1 MSEQTALT
9 IRQIK
14 QEVAPVRAEA
24 NPALVYLASLT
35 ATGRRSMTS
44 RLASIA
50 GLLGHAGDA
59 AEVNWAALRFEHVAA
74 LRSRLQESGQS
85 PASVNATL
93 CALRGVARA
102 AWHLGQMNAEDYQ
115 RIVDVRS
122 VRGHR
127 LPAGRA
133 LAQGEIAALF
143 EACARDQTAAGA
155 RDAAALA
162 LLAGAGLRRSECAA
176 LDTSDYTPET
186 NALRVK
192 GKGNRERMAYLTGGT
207 AEALADWLKVRGLDA
222 GALLTPVSKSG
233 RLDLRR
239 MTDQAI
245 YNALRKR
252 AAEAEVKAFS
262 PHDCRRTFVSEL
274 LDAGADIA
282 AVQRLAG
289 HANVQTTARYD
300 RRGEA
305 ATKRAA
311 ALIKLPYRPRF

>member
-1 MSEQTALT
+1 MSETTALIVTTDKQT
-9 IRQIK
+9 I
-14 QEVAPVRAEA
+14 APVQAA
-24 NPALVYLASLT
+24 TNPALVYLASLT

-50 GLLGHAGDA
+50 GLLGYA
-59 AEVNWAALRFEHVAA
+59 ARPAAVNWSALRFEHVAA

-85 PASVNATL
+85 PASVNATI

-102 AWHLGQMNAEDYQ
+102 AWHLGQMSAEDYQ
-115 RIVDVRS
+115 RIADVRS
-122 VRGHR
+122 VRGSR

-143 EACARDQTAAGA
+143 EACARDRTAAGA
-155 RDAAALA
+155 RDAATLA

-176 LDTSDYTPET
+176 LDVSDYTPET
-186 NALRVK
+186 GALRVK
-192 GKGNRERMAYLTGGT
+192 GKGNKERMVYLTGST
-207 AEALADWLKVRGLDA
+207 AQALADWLRVRGADA

-262 PHDCRRTFVSEL
+262 PHDMRRTFVSEL

-300 RRGEA
+300 RRGDA

-311 ALIKLPYRPRF
+311 SLVNLPYRPRF